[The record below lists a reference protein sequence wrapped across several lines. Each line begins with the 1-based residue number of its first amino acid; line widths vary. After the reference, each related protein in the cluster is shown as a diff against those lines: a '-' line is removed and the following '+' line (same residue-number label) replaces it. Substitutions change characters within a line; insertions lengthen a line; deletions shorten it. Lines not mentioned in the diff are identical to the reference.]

1 MIKQTMQRLLRDTRG
16 ATALEYGLLVALI
29 TIGSIAT
36 MMRLGT
42 ATSTGLKGS
51 LEKISAAIEA
61 VKKP

>member
-1 MIKQTMQRLLRDTRG
+1 MIKRTMQRLLRDQRG
-16 ATALEYGLLVALI
+16 ATAIEYGLLVALI

-61 VKKP
+61 VK

>member
-1 MIKQTMQRLLRDTRG
+1 MIKQTMQRLLRDKRG